1 VIVCWPQ
8 TTTNFSLEVATALKA
23 PIPWYPAPDIAT
35 LADGQFLVTNNSAA
49 AARFYRL
56 ATWDTLFDGTS
67 TAAFTGYQQTNF
79 PGTNQWI
86 VTTNRELMTVS
97 NAAPRDISTREQF
110 GDFELFWEW
119 RPIAPTNGNGG
130 VFYRVGDTN
139 LPAYRSGPEYQL
151 YDDARGILTDERQR
165 IGAVYGL
172 IGPTNKVLV
181 PTGEWNHCF
190 LLVQSNP
197 VQHYLN
203 GHQVVDYQ
211 FRTARWTN
219 AIQNGTIE
227 VQTNFSL
234 GAVSA
239 GYIVLQH
246 HGQSVLYRNIKVR
259 RLQPQ

>member
-1 VIVCWPQ
+1 MKWKRFEVAAISPAVTALRGQRKMLPPNDFRKPVLRLIGIHSGILISEPLSVYLLGIVSPRAHGARTERNPMKTKYSLALLIAVLITICAQSPAIDITIGHSGSQVMVRWPQ

-35 LADGQFLVTNNSAA
+35 LADGQFLVTNNASA

-67 TAAFTGYQQTNF
+67 TAAFTGYQQANF

-97 NAAPRDISTREQF
+97 NDAPRDISTREQF

-139 LPAYRSGPEYQL
+139 LPAYRS
-151 YDDARGILTDERQR
+151 
-165 IGAVYGL
+165 
-172 IGPTNKVLV
+172 
-181 PTGEWNHCF
+181 
-190 LLVQSNP
+190 
-197 VQHYLN
+197 
-203 GHQVVDYQ
+203 
-211 FRTARWTN
+211 
-219 AIQNGTIE
+219 
-227 VQTNFSL
+227 
-234 GAVSA
+234 
-239 GYIVLQH
+239 
-246 HGQSVLYRNIKVR
+246 
-259 RLQPQ
+259 